1 MSMNLR
7 STVSIPS
14 ITPFTTLPVPEGMLL
29 KGYWALAART
39 SERSP
44 NVVVKEAIFEGYRH
58 KPCKGKRR
66 ERRRNWE
73 LTSQFG
79 VARFKE
85 FQIGLHN
92 KPSKRARG
100 RNVIAFSRNRTFP
113 PLLLNPRVRSTI
125 HGFWKNCEVG
135 VQNSLGSS

>member
-1 MSMNLR
+1 
-7 STVSIPS
+7 
-14 ITPFTTLPVPEGMLL
+14 MLL

-44 NVVVKEAIFEGYRH
+44 NVVVKEAISEGFRH
-58 KPCKGKRR
+58 KPCKSKRR

-100 RNVIAFSRNRTFP
+100 RNVIAFGRNRTFP
-113 PLLLNPRVRSTI
+113 PLLLNPRDSWLLEELRGRRSKQSGKFMI
-125 HGFWKNCEVG
+125 DD
-135 VQNSLGSS
+135 SSCLTSKLFFK